1 MNFWDTIFN
10 SINGLAGKNHLLDSI
25 MLFCSQILPYIFAAT
40 VVVVYLM
47 GVIGKKKKARGIAV
61 DTVVFTVINLL
72 ISMIIGHFYYTP
84 RPFVNDPNANLLYP
98 HKPNSSFPS
107 DHSIGSMSIAL
118 GLNRY
123 NKILGTIGVLLSI
136 LMGISRVYV
145 GHHYPQHVVASFVI
159 VIIMNVIY
167 VKFLSKSVQ
176 KIYFS
181 VEKHIPILN
190 KLVKQ
195 TKTVKFQ

>member
-1 MNFWDTIFN
+1 MNFWDNIFN
-10 SINGLAGKNHLLDSI
+10 AINGLAGKNHMLDSI
-25 MLFCSQILPYIFAAT
+25 MLFSSQKLPYIFAAAI
-40 VVVVYLM
+40 VVVYLI

-61 DTVVFTVINLL
+61 NTVVFTAINLL

-107 DHSIGSMSIAL
+107 DHSVASMSIAL

-123 NKILGTIGVLLSI
+123 NKVLGTIGVLLSI

-145 GHHYPQHVVASFVI
+145 GHHYPQHVVASFVM
-159 VIIMNVIY
+159 VIILNLFY
-167 VKFLSKSVQ
+167 TKFLSKRVQ

-181 VEKHIPILN
+181 IEKHIPILN
-190 KLVKQ
+190 NLVK
-195 TKTVKFQ
+195 

>member
-1 MNFWDTIFN
+1 MNFWDIIFN

-25 MLFCSQILPYIFAAT
+25 MLFSSQKLPYIFAAT
-40 VVVVYLM
+40 VVVVYSI

-72 ISMIIGHFYYTP
+72 ISMIIGHFYYAP

-107 DHSIGSMSIAL
+107 DHSIASMSIAL

-123 NKILGTIGVLLSI
+123 NKVLGTVFILLSI
-136 LMGISRVYV
+136 LMGVSRVYV
-145 GHHYPQHVVASFVI
+145 GHHYPQHVVASFVM
-159 VIIMNVIY
+159 VIILNVLY
-167 VKFLSKSVQ
+167 TKFLSKRVQ

-181 VEKHIPILN
+181 IEKHIPILN
-190 KLVKQ
+190 NLVK
-195 TKTVKFQ
+195 

>member
-1 MNFWDTIFN
+1 MNFWDNIFN
-10 SINGLAGKNHLLDSI
+10 AINGLAGKNHMLDSI
-25 MLFCSQILPYIFAAT
+25 MLFSSQKLPYIFAAAI
-40 VVVVYLM
+40 VVVYLI

-61 DTVVFTVINLL
+61 NTVVFTAINLL
-72 ISMIIGHFYYTP
+72 ISMIIGHFYYAP

-107 DHSIGSMSIAL
+107 DHSVASMSIAL

-123 NKILGTIGVLLSI
+123 NKVLGTIGVLLSI

-145 GHHYPQHVVASFVI
+145 GHHYPQHVVASFVM
-159 VIIMNVIY
+159 VIILNVFY
-167 VKFLSKSVQ
+167 TKFLSKRVQ

-181 VEKHIPILN
+181 IEKHIPLLN
-190 KLVKQ
+190 NLVK
-195 TKTVKFQ
+195 